1 MGPGVVTSGEG
12 EDALGGRPRGIGCS
26 SPDEPFGVVSSQ
38 PQRAGHDEEF
48 LVVEVE
54 GRLTLVEAGEAD
66 GAVVVLHRSAV
77 VRVDECQGHQFGALV
92 DVGDARHEEL
102 DDLLAEHVG
111 AHRVRLCHNPFIE
124 VCAHSVVTQHPR
136 REVDDGLLIGIVAVN
151 PGGVQLGLAHGL
163 QDVLLEPRGR
173 DRPGADEGL
182 PDEVLAAS
190 EANTMS
196 RARTSSDRLVSCVV
210 RAVIV
215 TGQRSSLPAA
225 YEWKAVVGIERVS
238 GCPPTSFAPTS
249 LNQR

>member
-1 MGPGVVTSGEG
+1 MPQPIHRGVR
-12 EDALGGRPRGIGCS
+12 A
-26 SPDEPFGVVSSQ
+26 
-38 PQRAGHDEEF
+38 QR
-48 LVVEVE
+48 
-54 GRLTLVEAGEAD
+54 
-66 GAVVVLHRSAV
+66 
-77 VRVDECQGHQFGALV
+77 
-92 DVGDARHEEL
+92 RH
-102 DDLLAEHVG
+102 A
-111 AHRVRLCHNPFIE
+111 
-124 VCAHSVVTQHPR
+124 TPR

-151 PGGVQLGLAHGL
+151 PGGVQFGLAHGL
-163 QDVLLEPRGR
+163 RDVLLEPRGR

-182 PDEVLAAS
+182 PDEVLGWCIDERRPVDGAQEEAARTHCSQPAAS